1 MLAACSRQ
9 DRPRALPKLVLELF
23 RVRRLAR
30 DLFPPLYSVAGEK
43 SLPTWRAVSS
53 TGRACAIFSSSVARE
68 VVEADYNSKATTT
81 AILTKTNQSVNQ
93 IKTLANLHSL
103 PCVIDILEDKGYHFN
118 PETSNAPR
126 MEGTTPRRQDYYY
139 K

>member
-1 MLAACSRQ
+1 M
-9 DRPRALPKLVLELF
+9 
-23 RVRRLAR
+23 
-30 DLFPPLYSVAGEK
+30 
-43 SLPTWRAVSS
+43 
-53 TGRACAIFSSSVARE
+53 ARE

-126 MEGTTPRRQDYYY
+126 MEGTTPRQQEHH